1 MRKYI
6 VEIER
11 VPSLEDYSVDLL
23 PDTVN
28 GEHTMFRIS
37 GIDHLV
43 FDKSCMKSFEPA
55 ERLIESTHHSSYEQG
70 YRDGAER
77 GKELGRLEST
87 AMTYEEALHDGRKI
101 GMGEIWDAIKMLL
114 TRDENKEYNHE
125 FGGLTT
131 PEIMRKYSP
140 DEVIKALGKISEVD
154 KVDIG
159 DEVEITGKKVV
170 VTRIPEDDPQRIYY
184 IDASGRTYAN
194 NAYAEF
200 KKTGRHFPIE
210 DLLGQMEVAKE

>member
-1 MRKYI
+1 MSKYI

-11 VPSLEDYSVDLL
+11 VPSLEDYSVDLR

-43 FDKSCMKSFEPA
+43 FDRSCLKNFKHA
-55 ERLIESTHHSSYEQG
+55 EELIEEVHDSSYEQG
-70 YRDGAER
+70 YREGAER
-77 GKELGRLEST
+77 GKEIGRLEST
-87 AMTYEEALHDGRKI
+87 AQTYEEALHDGRKI

-170 VTRIPEDDPQRIYY
+170 VTRIPEDDPQRIHY

-200 KKTGRHFPIE
+200 KKTGRHFPIAE
-210 DLLGQMEVAKE
+210 LLVTMGVEA

>member
-1 MRKYI
+1 MSKYI

-11 VPSLEDYSVDLL
+11 VPSLEDYSVDLR
-23 PDTVN
+23 PDTVS

-55 ERLIESTHHSSYEQG
+55 ESLIDSTHHSSYEQG
-70 YRDGAER
+70 YRDGVER

-87 AMTYEEALHDGRKI
+87 AKTYEEALHDGRKI
-101 GMGEIWDAIKMLL
+101 GRGEIWDAIKMLL
-114 TRDENKEYNHE
+114 TRDANQEYNHE

-131 PEIMRKYSP
+131 PEIMSKYSIGQFL
-140 DEVIKALGKISEVD
+140 EMLNRGKDGSWLRV
-154 KVDIG
+154 G
-159 DEVEITGKKVV
+159 DEVELAGKKVL
-170 VTRIPEDDPQRIYY
+170 VTRIPENDPQRIHY

-194 NAYAEF
+194 NSYDDF

-210 DLLGQMEVAKE
+210 DLLGQMEVEA

>member
-1 MRKYI
+1 MSKYI
-6 VEIER
+6 VEIEH
-11 VPSLEDYSVDLL
+11 VPSLEDYSVDLR

-43 FDKSCMKSFEPA
+43 FDMSCMKSFEPA
-55 ERLIESTHHSSYEQG
+55 ERLIETTHHSSYEQG
-70 YRDGAER
+70 YRDGTER
-77 GKELGRLEST
+77 GKEIGRLEST
-87 AMTYEEALHDGRKI
+87 AKTYEEALHDGRKI
-101 GMGEIWDAIKMLL
+101 GRSEIYDAIKMLI
-114 TRDENKEYNHE
+114 TRDANQEYNHE
-125 FGGLTT
+125 FGGQTT

-159 DEVEITGKKVV
+159 DEVEIAGKKVV
-170 VTRIPEDDPQRIYY
+170 VTRIPENDPQRIHY
-184 IDASGRTYAN
+184 IDATGRTYAN
-194 NAYAEF
+194 NSYDDF

-210 DLLGQMEVAKE
+210 DLLGQMEVEA

>member
-1 MRKYI
+1 MSKYI

-11 VPSLEDYSVDLL
+11 VPSLEDYSVDLR

-28 GEHTMFRIS
+28 GEHAMFRIS

-55 ERLIESTHHSSYEQG
+55 ESLIDSTHHSSYEQG
-70 YRDGAER
+70 YRDGVER
-77 GKELGRLEST
+77 GKEIGRLEST
-87 AMTYEEALHDGRKI
+87 AQTYEEALHDGRKI
-101 GMGEIWDAIKMLL
+101 GRGEIWDAIKMLL
-114 TRDENKEYNHE
+114 TRDANQEYNHE

-131 PEIMRKYSP
+131 PEIMSKYSIGQFL
-140 DEVIKALGKISEVD
+140 EMLNRGKDGFWLRV
-154 KVDIG
+154 G
-159 DEVEITGKKVV
+159 DEVELAGKKVL
-170 VTRIPEDDPQRIYY
+170 VTRIPENDPQRIHY

-194 NAYAEF
+194 NSYDDF

-210 DLLGQMEVAKE
+210 DLLGQMEVEA

>member
-1 MRKYI
+1 MSKYV

-11 VPSLEDYSVDLL
+11 VPSLEDYSVDLRA
-23 PDTVN
+23 DTII

-70 YRDGAER
+70 YRDGVER

-87 AMTYEEALHDGRKI
+87 AMTYEEALYDGRKI
-101 GMGEIWDAIKMLL
+101 GRSEIWDAIKMLL
-114 TRDENKEYNHE
+114 ARDANQEYNHE

-131 PEIMRKYSP
+131 PEIMAKYSIGQFL
-140 DEVIKALGKISEVD
+140 EMLNRGKDGFWLRV
-154 KVDIG
+154 G
-159 DEVEITGKKVV
+159 DEVELAGKKVL
-170 VTRIPEDDPQRIYY
+170 VTRIPENDPKRIHY

-194 NAYAEF
+194 NSYDDF

-210 DLLGQMEVAKE
+210 DLLGQMEVEA

>member
-1 MRKYI
+1 MSKYI

-11 VPSLEDYSVDLL
+11 VPSLEDYSADLR

-43 FDKSCMKSFEPA
+43 FDKSCMKSFEPVEA
-55 ERLIESTHHSSYEQG
+55 LIDSTHHSSYEQG
-70 YRDGAER
+70 YRDGVER

-101 GMGEIWDAIKMLL
+101 GRGEIWDAIKMLL
-114 TRDENKEYNHE
+114 TRDENKEYNYE

-159 DEVEITGKKVV
+159 DEVEIAGKKVV
-170 VTRIPEDDPQRIYY
+170 VTRIPENDGQRIHY

-200 KKTGRHFPIE
+200 KKTGRHFPIAE
-210 DLLGQMEVAKE
+210 LLVTMGVEV

>member
-1 MRKYI
+1 MSKYI
-6 VEIER
+6 IEIER
-11 VPSLEDYSVDLL
+11 VPTLEDYSVDLL

-70 YRDGAER
+70 YRDGVER

-87 AMTYEEALHDGRKI
+87 AMTYEEALYDGRKI
-101 GMGEIWDAIKMLL
+101 GRSEIWDAIKMLL
-114 TRDENKEYNHE
+114 ARDANQEYNHE

-131 PEIMRKYSP
+131 PEIMAKYSIGQFL
-140 DEVIKALGKISEVD
+140 EMLNRGKDGFWLRV
-154 KVDIG
+154 G
-159 DEVEITGKKVV
+159 DEVELAGKKVL
-170 VTRIPEDDPQRIYY
+170 VTRIPENDPKRIHY

-194 NAYAEF
+194 NSYDDF

-210 DLLGQMEVAKE
+210 DLLGQMEVEA